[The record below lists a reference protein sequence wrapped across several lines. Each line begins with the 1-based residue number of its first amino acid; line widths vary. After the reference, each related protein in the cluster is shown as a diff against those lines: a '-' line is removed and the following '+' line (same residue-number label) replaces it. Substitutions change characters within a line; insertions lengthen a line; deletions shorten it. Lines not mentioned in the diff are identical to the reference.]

1 MPGRR
6 QGNCRARLWDC
17 TVFLETGRRALTIRA
32 VAAIPRA
39 ACSKEI
45 MKRIVLFVLT
55 NLAIVLVLGI
65 VANLLGVNRYLTANG
80 LNMGALLG
88 FALIMGF
95 GGAFISLLISKPVAK
110 WSAGVQVIEQPRT
123 ADEAWIV
130 NTVRKFAD
138 QAGIGMPE
146 VGIFEGAPN
155 AFATGAFK
163 NSALVAVSTGL
174 LRNMTREE
182 VEAVIGHEVAHIAN
196 GDMVTMTLIQ
206 GVMNTFVVF
215 LSRLIGYAVDSFLRK
230 GDQEN
235 SGPGIG
241 YFVTTIVLDII
252 LGFLAAIIVAW
263 FSRQR
268 EFRADAGAA
277 QLMGRKQPM
286 INALSRLGGLTPG
299 ELPKSV
305 AAMGIAGGI
314 GQLFSTH
321 PPIEERIA
329 ALQAMR

>member
-1 MPGRR
+1 
-6 QGNCRARLWDC
+6 
-17 TVFLETGRRALTIRA
+17 
-32 VAAIPRA
+32 
-39 ACSKEI
+39 
-45 MKRIVLFVLT
+45 MKRIILFVLT
-55 NLAIVLVLGI
+55 NLAVVVVLGI
-65 VANLLGVNRYLTANG
+65 VASLLGVNRYLTSQG
-80 LNMGALLG
+80 LDLGLLLG
-88 FALIMGF
+88 YALVIGF
-95 GGAFISLLISKPVAK
+95 GGAIISLLISKPVAK
-110 WSAGVQVIEQPRT
+110 WSAGVRVIEQPQSP
-123 ADEAWIV
+123 DEAWIV

-146 VGIFEGAPN
+146 VGIFEGDPN

-174 LRNMTREE
+174 LQNMTREE

-215 LSRLIGYAVDSFLRK
+215 LSRVISYAVDSFLRRN
-230 GDQEN
+230 DEES

-241 YFVTTIVLDII
+241 YMISTIVLDII
-252 LGFLAAIIVAW
+252 LGFLAAIVVAW

-277 QLMGRKQPM
+277 QLMGRRQPM
-286 INALSRLGGLTPG
+286 INALARLGGLHAA
-299 ELPKSV
+299 ELPKSMQ
-305 AAMGIAGGI
+305 AMGIAGGI

-329 ALQAMR
+329 ALQNARD

>member
-1 MPGRR
+1 
-6 QGNCRARLWDC
+6 
-17 TVFLETGRRALTIRA
+17 
-32 VAAIPRA
+32 
-39 ACSKEI
+39 
-45 MKRIVLFVLT
+45 MKRIFLFIAT
-55 NLAIVLVLGI
+55 NLAVVLVLGV

-80 LNMGALLG
+80 LNLGALLG

-95 GGAFISLLISKPVAK
+95 GGAIISLLISKPVAK
-110 WSAGVQVIEQPRT
+110 WSAKVRVIETPQN

-130 NTVRKFAD
+130 ETVRKFAQ
-138 QAGIGMPE
+138 QANIGMPE
-146 VGIFEGAPN
+146 VGIFEGEPN

-174 LRNMTREE
+174 LQGMTREE

-215 LSRLIGYAVDSFLRK
+215 LSRVVGYAVDSFLRR
-230 GDQEN
+230 GSDNN

-241 YFVTTIVLDII
+241 YWVTTIVLDIL
-252 LGFLAAIIVAW
+252 LGFVAAIIVAW

-277 QLMGRKQPM
+277 RLLGRKQPM
-286 INALSRLGGLTPG
+286 INALARLGGMVPG
-299 ELPKSV
+299 ELPKSMQ
-305 AAMGIAGGI
+305 ALGITSSVGK
-314 GQLFSTH
+314 LFSTH

-329 ALQAMR
+329 ALQAAQ

>member
-1 MPGRR
+1 
-6 QGNCRARLWDC
+6 
-17 TVFLETGRRALTIRA
+17 
-32 VAAIPRA
+32 
-39 ACSKEI
+39 
-45 MKRIVLFVLT
+45 MKRIILFVLT
-55 NLAIVLVLGI
+55 NVAVVAVLGI
-65 VANLLGVNRYLTANG
+65 VASLLGVNRYLTAQG
-80 LNMGALLG
+80 LNLGLLLG
-88 FALIMGF
+88 YALVIGF
-95 GGAFISLLISKPVAK
+95 GGAIISLLISKPMAK
-110 WSAGVQVIEQPRT
+110 WSAGVRVIEQPQSP
-123 ADEAWIV
+123 DEAWIV
-130 NTVRKFAD
+130 NTVRRLSE

-146 VGIFEGAPN
+146 VGIFEGDPN

-174 LRNMTREE
+174 LAGMTREE
-182 VEAVIGHEVAHIAN
+182 VEAVIGHEIAHVAN

-215 LSRLIGYAVDSFLRK
+215 LSRVIGYAVDSFLRR
-230 GDQEN
+230 GDSRD

-241 YFVTTIVLDII
+241 YWVTTIVLDIV

-268 EFRADAGAA
+268 EFRADAGSA
-277 QLMGRKQPM
+277 QLLGRRQPM
-286 INALSRLGGLTPG
+286 INALARLGGLHPA
-299 ELPKSV
+299 ELPKSM

-329 ALQAMR
+329 ALQTAQN